1 MKKQLAL
8 FVLGAALSVGLT
20 LAQEP
25 AAPAAATQAK
35 GAHRPDPARELSRL
49 TKKLNLTSDQQTQLL
64 PILTDR
70 QQQLGAI
77 VSDSSLSSKDRHAKV
92 QALRA
97 DSDTKIKAVLSD
109 TQKQQY
115 EQMQQQMRERRGHH
129 ESKSNS

>member
-8 FVLGAALSVGLT
+8 FVLGAALSVGMT
-20 LAQEP
+20 FAQEP
-25 AAPAAATQAK
+25 AAPAAPTQAI

-64 PILTDR
+64 PILTER

-77 VSDSSLSSKDRHAKV
+77 VGDSSLSSKDRHAKV

-109 TQKQQY
+109 TQKP
-115 EQMQQQMRERRGHH
+115 
-129 ESKSNS
+129 